1 MSSVGI
7 VGLGLLGHAVASRL
21 VAGGHRVAGFDVL
34 PERIDALQRL
44 GGAPATSVA
53 AVAKDADAI
62 CTVLPSLGTVESAVL
77 GADGIASAARPG
89 TTVIQMSTISPV
101 LTERL
106 ARELDTRGLEFLDCP
121 VSGTSGMVERGQ
133 GVIFVGGERAVF
145 ERWEPVLAA
154 ILPSPVHVGRPGQAM
169 MLKLVANLLVALHS
183 AAAAEALVMARQ
195 AGLDLGLVLE
205 VLGAGA
211 ATSRMLEVRGPLI
224 AKGEFPAQMKLDLF
238 MKDLHLIQD
247 AARDVHAPLPLTD
260 VAERLYATVL
270 AQGHG
275 AEDLAVV
282 VRALEAPREANA

>member
-1 MSSVGI
+1 MRSIGI

-21 VAGGHRVAGFDVL
+21 VPAGYRVAGFDVV
-34 PERIDALQRL
+34 PERMAALKRL
-44 GGAPATSVA
+44 GGATAPSVA
-53 AVAKDADAI
+53 AVAKDADAV
-62 CTVLPSLGTVESAVL
+62 CTVLPSLAAVESAVL
-77 GADGIASAARPG
+77 GADGIASTARPG

-101 LTERL
+101 LTERM
-106 ARELDTRGLEFLDCP
+106 ARELTPRGLHFLDCP

-133 GVIFVGGERAVF
+133 GVIFVGGERAAF
-145 ERWEPVLAA
+145 ERWHPALAA
-154 ILPSPVHVGRPGQAM
+154 ILPNPVHVGRPGQAM

-224 AKGEFPAQMKLDLF
+224 ARDEFPAQMKLDLF
-238 MKDLHLIQD
+238 MKDLHLIQE
-247 AARDVHAPLPLTD
+247 AAKDVGAPLPLTD
-260 VAERLYATVL
+260 VAERLYAAVH
-270 AQGHG
+270 AEGHG

-282 VRALEAPREANA
+282 ARAFSRPRGASA